1 VPDTMPLDIVHSA
14 CPHDCPSC
22 CALEVE
28 RIDAHTIGR
37 VRGAKEN
44 TYTCGVI
51 CAKVAR
57 YAERVHH
64 PGRLKTPLRRVGDKG
79 VGVEAFEPMGWD
91 EALDEVAGRF
101 KDIADEYGSEAVWP
115 FFYAGTMGYVQR
127 DGIERLRH
135 VMKYSRQH
143 STICSSL
150 SNSGWL
156 AGVGLNR
163 GSDSREMANSD
174 LIISWGTNPV
184 ATQVN
189 VMHHVTEAR
198 RNRGAK
204 LAVVDPY
211 RTATAEKA
219 DYHLMLR
226 PGTDGALACAIM
238 HVLFAE
244 GLADRDYM
252 AKFTDAPD
260 ELEAHLQSRGP
271 DWAAGITG
279 LSADEIRDF
288 ARVIGRTPRTFFRLG
303 YGFSRSRN
311 GAANLFAVS
320 CIPAVSGAW
329 RHKGGGA
336 LYSNSQLYRL
346 DLSLI
351 MGLDA
356 VDKSTRL
363 LDQSR
368 IGPILT
374 GSADDLGDGPP
385 VKALL
390 IQNTNPVMVMP
401 DTTAVREGFSR
412 DDLFVCVHEQ
422 FMTETAAMA
431 DIVLPATTFLEHEDF
446 YIGNGHTHIQVVK
459 PVIEPVGESRSNHE
473 VICALAKRLG
483 ARHGG
488 FDMSAWELIDA
499 TLKASG
505 YPDAETVHAAHWLDC
520 AKPFEEMNFLNGFPT
535 ADGKFRFKPNWS
547 SIGNDYERMPK
558 MPDHFDIIDNATEE
572 RPFRLI
578 AAPAHNYLNSSF
590 TETPTSQKKEKRP
603 AVMMHP
609 EDCAEVGLKEGDRA
623 RIGNAQ
629 GSVVVHTRSFDGLQR
644 GVVVVESI
652 WPNAAFEEGRGI
664 NTLISAE
671 PGPPRGGAVIHDTA
685 VWIRPA

>member
-1 VPDTMPLDIVHSA
+1 MPLDIVHSA

-28 RIDAHTIGR
+28 RIDPQTIGR
-37 VRGAKEN
+37 VRGAKAN

-79 VGVEAFEPMGWD
+79 VGIEAFEPMGWD

-101 KDIADEYGSEAVWP
+101 KDIAADHGSEAIWP
-115 FFYAGTMGYVQR
+115 FFYAGTMGFVQR

-143 STICSSL
+143 STICSAL
-150 SNSGWL
+150 SNAGWL
-156 AGVGLNR
+156 AGVGRAR
-163 GSDSREMANSD
+163 GSDSRDMAQSD

-189 VMHHVTEAR
+189 VMHHVTEAK
-198 RNRGAK
+198 RNHGAK

-238 HVLFAE
+238 HILLAE
-244 GLADRDYM
+244 KLADRDYM
-252 AKFTDAPD
+252 AKYTDVPD
-260 ELEAHLQSRGP
+260 ELEKHLETRGP
-271 DWAAGITG
+271 EWAAAITG
-279 LSADEIRDF
+279 LTAQEIIEF
-288 ARVIGRTPRTFFRLG
+288 ARVIGRTPKTFIRLG

-336 LYSNSQLYRL
+336 LYSNSQLYGL

-351 MGLDA
+351 MGSDA

-368 IGPILT
+368 IGPILN
-374 GSADDLGDGPP
+374 GSHDDLGDGPP
-385 VKALL
+385 VNALL

-401 DTTAVREGFSR
+401 DTTAVRAGFAR

-446 YIGNGHTHIQVVK
+446 YVGNGHTHIQVVK
-459 PVIEPVGESRSNHE
+459 PVIEPVGESRSNHD

-483 ARHGG
+483 ARHRG

-499 TLKASG
+499 TLSASG
-505 YPDAETVHAAHWLDC
+505 HPDADTIHAAHWIDC
-520 AKPFEEMNFLNGFPT
+520 AEPFEDMNFLNGFPT
-535 ADGKFRFKPNWS
+535 SDGKFRFKPDWS
-547 SIGNDYERMPK
+547 SIGSDHARMPK
-558 MPDHFDIIDNATEE
+558 LPDHFDIIDNATED

-578 AAPAHNYLNSSF
+578 AAPAHNYLNSTF
-590 TETPTSQKKEKRP
+590 TETPSSRKKERRP
-603 AVMMHP
+603 TVLMHP
-609 EDCAEVGLKEGDRA
+609 DDCARVGVKDGERT

-629 GSVVVHTRSFDGLQR
+629 GSVVVHACLFEGLQR

-652 WPNAAFEEGRGI
+652 WPNADFEEGNGI

-685 VWIRPA
+685 VWVTPA

>member
-1 VPDTMPLDIVHSA
+1 MPLDIVHSA

-22 CALEVE
+22 CALEVK
-28 RIDAHTIGR
+28 RIDARTIGR

-64 PGRLKTPLRRVGDKG
+64 PGRLKTPLRRVGEKG
-79 VGVEAFEPMGWD
+79 VGIEAFEPMGWD

-101 KDIADEYGSEAVWP
+101 KDIAAEYGSEAIWP
-115 FFYAGTMGYVQR
+115 FFYAGTMGFVQR

-143 STICSSL
+143 STICSAL
-150 SNSGWL
+150 SNAGWL
-156 AGVGLNR
+156 AGAGLAR
-163 GSDSREMANSD
+163 GSDSREMANAD

-189 VMHHVTEAR
+189 VMHHVSEAKR
-198 RNRGAK
+198 SRGAK

-244 GLADRDYM
+244 DLADREYL
-252 AKFTDAPD
+252 AKYTDAPD

-271 DWAAGITG
+271 HWAAGITG
-279 LSADEIRDF
+279 LTTEEIVEF
-288 ARVIGRTPRTFFRLG
+288 ARVIGRTPKTFFRLG

-311 GAANLFAVS
+311 GAANLFSVS

-336 LYSNSQLYRL
+336 LYSNSQLYGL
-346 DLSLI
+346 DLTLI
-351 MGLDA
+351 TGLDA

-374 GSADDLGDGPP
+374 GSGDDLGDGPP

-401 DTTAVREGFSR
+401 DTTSVRKGFAR
-412 DDLFVCVHEQ
+412 DDLFTCVHEQ

-446 YIGNGHTHIQVVK
+446 YVGNGHTHIQVVK
-459 PVIEPVGESRSNHE
+459 PVIEPVGESRPNHD
-473 VICALAKRLG
+473 VICGLAKRLG
-483 ARHGG
+483 AQHRG
-488 FDMSAWELIDA
+488 FEMSTWELIDA
-499 TLKASG
+499 TLEASG
-505 YPDAETVHAAHWLDC
+505 HPDAETIHAAHWLDC
-520 AKPFEEMNFLNGFPT
+520 AKSFEEMNFLNGFPT
-535 ADGKFRFKPNWS
+535 PDGKFRFKPDWS
-547 SIGNDYERMPK
+547 AIGSDHARMPK
-558 MPDHFDIIDNATEE
+558 MPDHFDIIDNPTED
-572 RPFRLI
+572 RPYRLI
-578 AAPAHNYLNSSF
+578 AAPARNYLNSSF
-590 TETPTSQKKEKRP
+590 TETPTSQKKERRP
-603 AVMMHP
+603 TVLMHP
-609 EDCAEVGLKEGDRA
+609 EDCAAVGLGEGEKA

-629 GSVVVHTRSFDGLQR
+629 GSVVVHTRPFDGLQR

-652 WPNAAFEEGRGI
+652 WPNAAFVEGNGI

>member
-1 VPDTMPLDIVHSA
+1 MPLDIVHSA

-28 RIDAHTIGR
+28 RIDPQTIGR
-37 VRGAKEN
+37 VRGAKAN
-44 TYTCGVI
+44 SYTCGVI

-79 VGVEAFEPMGWD
+79 VGFEAFEPMSWD

-101 KDIADEYGSEAVWP
+101 KDIAAEYGSEAIWP
-115 FFYAGTMGYVQR
+115 FFYAGTMGFVQR

-143 STICSSL
+143 STICSAL
-150 SNSGWL
+150 SNAGWQAGIGL
-156 AGVGLNR
+156 AR
-163 GSDSREMANSD
+163 GSDSRDMAQSD

-189 VMHHVTEAR
+189 VMHHVTEAKR
-198 RNRGAK
+198 TRGAK

-238 HVLFAE
+238 HVLLAE
-244 GLADRDYM
+244 NLADRDYM
-252 AKFTDAPD
+252 AQYTDVPD
-260 ELEAHLQSRGP
+260 ELEKHLETRGP
-271 DWAAGITG
+271 EWAAVITG
-279 LSADEIRDF
+279 LTAQEIIEF
-288 ARVIGRTPRTFFRLG
+288 ARVIGRTPKTFIRLG

-329 RHKGGGA
+329 RHQGGGA
-336 LYSNSQLYRL
+336 LYSNGQLYGL
-346 DLSLI
+346 DLTLI
-351 MGLDA
+351 TGA
-356 VDKSTRL
+356 VAIDKSTRL

-368 IGPILT
+368 IGPILM
-374 GSADDLGDGPP
+374 GSRDDLGNGPP
-385 VKALL
+385 VNALL

-401 DTTAVREGFSR
+401 DTTAVRAGFAR

-446 YIGNGHTHIQVVK
+446 YVGNGHTHIQVVK
-459 PVIEPVGESRSNHE
+459 PVIEPVGESRSNHD
-473 VICALAKRLG
+473 VICGLARRLD
-483 ARHGG
+483 ARHRG
-488 FDMSAWELIDA
+488 FEMSAWELIDA

-505 YPDAETVHAAHWLDC
+505 HPDAETIHAAHWIDC
-520 AKPFEEMNFLNGFPT
+520 AEPFEDMNFLSGFPT
-535 ADGKFRFKPNWS
+535 PDGKFHFKPDWS
-547 SIGNDYERMPK
+547 AIGSDHARMPQ
-558 MPDHFDIIDNATEE
+558 MPDHFDIIDNATED

-590 TETPTSQKKEKRP
+590 TETPTSRKKERRP
-603 AVMMHP
+603 TVLMHP
-609 EDCAEVGLKEGDRA
+609 DDCAKVGVKEGERT

-629 GSVVVHTRSFDGLQR
+629 GSVVVHAHLFEGLQR

-652 WPNAAFEEGRGI
+652 WPNADFEEGNGI

-685 VWIRPA
+685 VWITPA

>member
-1 VPDTMPLDIVHSA
+1 
-14 CPHDCPSC
+14 
-22 CALEVE
+22 
-28 RIDAHTIGR
+28 
-37 VRGAKEN
+37 
-44 TYTCGVI
+44 
-51 CAKVAR
+51 
-57 YAERVHH
+57 
-64 PGRLKTPLRRVGDKG
+64 
-79 VGVEAFEPMGWD
+79 
-91 EALDEVAGRF
+91 
-101 KDIADEYGSEAVWP
+101 
-115 FFYAGTMGYVQR
+115 
-127 DGIERLRH
+127 
-135 VMKYSRQH
+135 
-143 STICSSL
+143 
-150 SNSGWL
+150 
-156 AGVGLNR
+156 
-163 GSDSREMANSD
+163 MANAD
-174 LIISWGTNPV
+174 LIVSWGTNPV

-189 VMHHVTEAR
+189 VMHHVSEAK

-244 GLADRDYM
+244 GLADREYL
-252 AKFTDAPD
+252 AKYTDAPD

-271 DWAAGITG
+271 DWAAEITG
-279 LSADEIRDF
+279 LSAEEIVEF
-288 ARVIGRTPRTFFRLG
+288 ARVIGRTPKTFFRLG

-311 GAANLFAVS
+311 GAANLFSVS

-336 LYSNSQLYRL
+336 LYSNSQLYGL

-351 MGLDA
+351 TGLDA
-356 VDKSTRL
+356 VDKSMRL

-374 GSADDLGDGPP
+374 GSGDDLGDGPP

-401 DTTAVREGFSR
+401 DTTSVRTGFAR
-412 DDLFVCVHEQ
+412 DDLFTCVHEQ

-459 PVIEPVGESRSNHE
+459 PVIEPVGESRPNHD
-473 VICALAKRLG
+473 VICGLAKRLG
-483 ARHGG
+483 AQHRG
-488 FDMSAWELIDA
+488 FEMSTWELIDA

-505 YPDAETVHAAHWLDC
+505 HPDAETIHAAHWLDC

-535 ADGKFRFKPNWS
+535 SDGKFRFKPDWS
-547 SIGNDYERMPK
+547 SIGSDHARMPK
-558 MPDHFDIIDNATEE
+558 MPDHFDIIDSPTEE
-572 RPFRLI
+572 RPYRLV
-578 AAPAHNYLNSSF
+578 AAPARNYLNSSF

-603 AVMMHP
+603 TVMMHP
-609 EDCAEVGLKEGDRA
+609 EDCAAVGLAEGKKA
-623 RIGNAQ
+623 RIGNDQ
-629 GSVVVHTRSFDGLQR
+629 GPVVVHTRPFDGLQR

-652 WPNAAFEEGRGI
+652 WPNAAFEEGNGI
-664 NTLISAE
+664 NTLISPE

>member
-1 VPDTMPLDIVHSA
+1 MPLDIFHSA

-28 RIDAHTIGR
+28 RINPQTIGR
-37 VRGAKEN
+37 VRGAKAN
-44 TYTCGVI
+44 SYTAGVI

-64 PGRLKTPLRRVGDKG
+64 PGRLKTPLRRTGEKG
-79 VGVEAFEPMGWD
+79 VGIEAFAPITWD
-91 EALDEVAGRF
+91 EALDEVAGRLS
-101 KDIADEYGSEAVWP
+101 DIAAANGSEAVWP
-115 FFYAGTMGYVQR
+115 YFYAGTMGFVQR
-127 DGIERLRH
+127 DGIERLRS

-150 SNSGWL
+150 SNAGWL
-156 AGVGLNR
+156 AGVGQAR
-163 GSDSREMANSD
+163 GSDSREIANAD
-174 LIISWGTNPV
+174 LIVSWGTNPV

-204 LAVVDPY
+204 LAVIDPY

-238 HVLFAE
+238 HVLLAE

-252 AKFTDAPD
+252 AQYTDVPD
-260 ELEAHLQSRGP
+260 ELEAHLKTRTA
-271 DWAAGITG
+271 DWAAAITG
-279 LSADEIRDF
+279 LSSDEIIDF

-329 RHKGGGA
+329 RNKGGGA
-336 LYSNSQLYRL
+336 LYSNSQLYGL

-351 MGLDA
+351 MGTDA
-356 VDKSTRL
+356 IDKKVRA

-368 IGPILT
+368 IGPILN
-374 GSADDLGDGPP
+374 GSKEDLGDGPP
-385 VKALL
+385 VNALF

-401 DTTAVREGFSR
+401 DTTSVRSGFGR
-412 DDLFVCVHEQ
+412 EDLFVCVHEQ
-422 FMTETAAMA
+422 LMTETAAMA

-446 YIGNGHTHIQVVK
+446 YVGNGHTHLQVTK
-459 PVIEPVGESRSNHE
+459 PVIEPVGQSRSNHQ
-473 VICALAKRLG
+473 VICALAERLG
-483 ARHGG
+483 AEHPG
-488 FDMSAWELIDA
+488 FGMSAWELIEA
-499 TLKASG
+499 TLTASD
-505 YPDAETVHAAHWLDC
+505 YPDAETIHAAHWIDR
-520 AKPFEEMNFLNGFPT
+520 AGSFEEMNFLNGFPT
-535 ADGKFRFKPNWS
+535 PSGKFRFKPDWS
-547 SIGNDYERMPK
+547 AIGPDHERMPRL
-558 MPDHFDIIDNATEE
+558 PDHFAVIDEADDE
-572 RPFRLI
+572 RPYRLI

-590 TETPTSQKKEKRP
+590 TETPTSQKKEGRP
-603 AVMMHP
+603 TVLIHS
-609 EDCAEVGLKEGDRA
+609 AECQKIGVGLGDRV

-629 GSVVVHTRSFDGLQR
+629 GSVVVHVRPFDGLQR

-652 WPNAAFEEGRGI
+652 WPNAAFEGGNGI

-685 VWIRPA
+685 VWIKAV